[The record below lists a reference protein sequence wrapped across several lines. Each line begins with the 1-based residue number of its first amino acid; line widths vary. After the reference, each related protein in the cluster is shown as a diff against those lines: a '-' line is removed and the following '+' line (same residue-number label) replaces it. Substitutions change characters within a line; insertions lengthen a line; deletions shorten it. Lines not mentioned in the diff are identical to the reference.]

1 MTTPKDKDIES
12 AKKLLEPGVVRFS
25 WKAHVDEIAQ
35 ALAAAREEGRDAEWK
50 RVLADLKRCE
60 NEAEKVA
67 LKHREAGRESAYQ
80 RFAGHADF
88 CSFGHIHLAPLE
100 ERQKLADNLNKM
112 REGNLP
118 TNAPEGESDEC

>member
-1 MTTPKDKDIES
+1 MITQQDIDMGRSIAHQLGFLTIADDFE
-12 AKKLLEPGVVRFS
+12 E
-25 WKAHVDEIAQ
+25 KAAIIAQ
-35 ALAAAREEGRDAEWK
+35 ALAAAREEGRDAEWR
-50 RVLADLKRCE
+50 RVLADVKRCE

-100 ERQKLADNLNKM
+100 YRQKLADNLNKM

-118 TNAPEGESDEC
+118 TKERQ